1 MEILETISW
10 VALGFVPML
19 AVLEIYD
26 RLRRGRKKVLKVVGK
41 IPTLIIALQKAKYF
55 FPFRHSFFFQ
65 YLRFGS

>member
-41 IPTLIIALQKAKYF
+41 IPTLIIA
-55 FPFRHSFFFQ
+55 
-65 YLRFGS
+65 